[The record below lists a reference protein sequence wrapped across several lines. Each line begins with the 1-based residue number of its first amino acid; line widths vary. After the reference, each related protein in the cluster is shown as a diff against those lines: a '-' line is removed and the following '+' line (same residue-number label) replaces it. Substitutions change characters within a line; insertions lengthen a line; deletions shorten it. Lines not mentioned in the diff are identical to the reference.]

1 MEQFAPHMPSLLA
14 LVAPIALALPLGALG
29 VSTAGDWR
37 DAEPVAQ
44 AREGNRS
51 LAPMPLSADAPGW
64 APLFEGIEPAD
75 PNQVRI
81 ERRVILRISP
91 ARNTPRQGLV
101 SQESAVPQQ
110 RARLVERSFGKCI
123 DSDRIG
129 AVADR
134 GDKLLMY
141 LRDRRMLTAQ
151 LEKGCS
157 PRDFYQ
163 GFYMERSDDGK
174 LCIKR
179 DRIISR
185 SGARCQVTKLR
196 ELVAEREG

>member
-1 MEQFAPHMPSLLA
+1 MEHFTPRMPSLLA
-14 LVAPIALALPLGALG
+14 LLAPIALALPLGVIG
-29 VSTAGDWR
+29 VQAAGDI
-37 DAEPVAQ
+37 DGGQTVAQ
-44 AREGNRS
+44 SRAGERS
-51 LAPMPLSADAPGW
+51 IAPLPLSAEAPGW

-75 PNQVRI
+75 ANQVRI

-91 ARNTPRQGLV
+91 ARGSARQSLV
-101 SQESAVPQQ
+101 SEGSSISRQTTRV
-110 RARLVERSFGKCI
+110 VEKSFGKCI
-123 DSDRIG
+123 ESARIG

-134 GDKLLMY
+134 GDRLLMY
-141 LRDRRMLTAQ
+141 LRDRRMLTAE

-179 DRIISR
+179 DRIMSR
-185 SGARCQVTKLR
+185 SGAKCQVMKLR
-196 ELVAEREG
+196 QLVVESED